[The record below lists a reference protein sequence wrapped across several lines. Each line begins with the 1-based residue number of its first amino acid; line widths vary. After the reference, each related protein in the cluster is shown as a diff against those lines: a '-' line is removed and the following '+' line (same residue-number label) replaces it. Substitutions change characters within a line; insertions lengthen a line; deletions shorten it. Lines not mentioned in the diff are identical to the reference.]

1 MTAGDAVT
9 VLRIASALHLLNVPK
24 TYLLATKL
32 HETKHSAGLPKKKNG
47 FRV

>member
-24 TYLLATKL
+24 T
-32 HETKHSAGLPKKKNG
+32 E
-47 FRV
+47 V